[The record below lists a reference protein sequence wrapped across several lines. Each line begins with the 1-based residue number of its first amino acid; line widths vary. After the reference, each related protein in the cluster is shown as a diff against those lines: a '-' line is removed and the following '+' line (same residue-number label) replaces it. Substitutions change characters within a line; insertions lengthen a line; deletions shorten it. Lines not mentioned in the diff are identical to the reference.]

1 MLRKKKVDGKRER
14 AQSEVP
20 CPVQT
25 KAYSETFHLIDK
37 GNGSEANYDMGG
49 HSKTHNWAPKL
60 TMRYFNMNL
69 NNTMQVYKVL
79 MAKHNPGRHV
89 LTMPQ
94 CVNEL
99 AHTLMQRGEEMRVY
113 PAVHPNHKRDLT
125 YVDEFGCGRKRR
137 ADAKGSSSRAAQ
149 PAPKVVKRK
158 LKHAKKMS
166 PWRVHQ
172 SMAYEYPNP
181 KGKRQRDRCCYE
193 DCPGRRE
200 QAGKQAFFTLMHCEE
215 CSSMGD
221 GIKFFCNTTKNGKA
235 YHCHTA
241 YHNKY
246 HNKKF
251 ESDV

>member
-79 MAKHNPGRHV
+79 MAKHNPGRHL

-99 AHTLMQRGEEMRVY
+99 AHTLMQRGEEMRSQ
-113 PAVHPNHKRDLT
+113 AAEHPSHKRDLRN
-125 YVDEFGCGRKRR
+125 VDDFGCGRKRR
-137 ADAKGSSSRAAQ
+137 SDAKGFASRADE
-149 PAPKVVKRK
+149 PAPQVIKKK
-158 LKHAKKMS
+158 LKHAKKKQ

-172 SMAYEYPNP
+172 SMPYEDP
-181 KGKRQRDRCCYE
+181 KGKRHRCCYE
-193 DCPGRRE
+193 DCPGRMECSSKR
-200 QAGKQAFFTLMHCEE
+200 AFYTFMHCEE

-221 GIKFFCNTTKNGKA
+221 GMQFFCNTLKNGKS
-235 YHCHTA
+235 YLCHTA
-241 YHNKY
+241 YHKKY
-246 HNKKF
+246 HNNMYG
-251 ESDV
+251 